1 MPYGRFAS
9 GELGQLIA
17 WLQYS
22 GVMDIIL
29 PFLLV
34 FTIIFAVFERVKL
47 FGTDKKNVNV
57 GLALIIA
64 ILTIVP
70 SMTGVYSY
78 QYDPVRII
86 NTLVPSA
93 AVLGVVIILVLFLI
107 GMFGKDFIGGGPP
120 TWLVA
125 IIFLIL
131 FYIFGITVNWWQ
143 PPSRA
148 SSFLGGD
155 LLTLVV
161 VILVFGLIIA
171 FITSDPKSKGE
182 KVADKIAHW
191 FFK

>member
-9 GELGQLIA
+9 GELGRLIS

-22 GVMDIIL
+22 GAMDVIL

-34 FTIIFAVFERVKL
+34 FTIIFAVLDRVKL
-47 FGTDKKNVNV
+47 FGADKKNINV
-57 GLALIIA
+57 GVALIMA

-70 SMTGVYSY
+70 SITGVYSY

-93 AVLGVVIILVLFLI
+93 AVLGVAIILVLFLI
-107 GMFGKDFIGGGPP
+107 GMFGKDFIGGGAP
-120 TWLVA
+120 TWLVTV
-125 IIFLIL
+125 IFLIL
-131 FYIFGITVNWWQ
+131 LYIFGITVNWWQ
-143 PPSRA
+143 APGRGIFGS
-148 SSFLGGD
+148 D

-171 FITSDPKSKGE
+171 FITSDSKSHGE
-182 KVADKIAHW
+182 KLADKISHW
-191 FFK
+191 FFR